1 MADDEGP
8 SLGGRLGRYARVGAS
23 VGGLAARLAGERYLG
38 WTLDRNKHAAELKS
52 ALGGLKGPLM
62 KAAQLLATI
71 PDALPPEY
79 ARELAQ
85 LQANAPAM
93 GWAFV
98 KRRMAT
104 ELGPDW
110 QAKFQKFD
118 KEASFAASLG
128 QVHHAILPANHPLG
142 GREVAAKLQYPDMA
156 SALEADLDQLKV
168 VFAIGQRFDPAIRT
182 DEIQAEI
189 RTRLREELDYRREAR
204 HVALY
209 RHMQRDEPNVH
220 VPETVPDY
228 RPAADHELAPGRAS
242 PELERAQPGRAR
254 RARHQHVPRLVRA
267 VLFLRRDP
275 RRPASR
281 QLQRPARRL
290 GQPDGLR
297 LRARL
302 SVTFRPRLDRALSR
316 LVERR
321 PRPGRWGLRGLGIYR
336 AESRHDRRAESLGR
350 VSLRPLDGRPTAPPD
365 RGPGRRPRPR
375 HGAERVRRAA
385 PPGRR
390 AAAAR
395 VRVHG
400 SRRDRA
406 GRGVHPPARLYQLAP
421 RVREPDR
428 QLRRRC
434 AGVPPASRPPP
445 SGAVDE
451 HLRDGLVVLAGPGP
465 RAAAEARRAH
475 GDRPRPGAGPAH
487 RRRRHGR
494 GPRPGA
500 QDH

>member
-38 WTLDRNKHAAELKS
+38 WNLDRGKHAAELRS

-110 QAKFQKFD
+110 QAKFLKFD

-168 VFAIGQRFDPAIRT
+168 VFAVGQRFDPAIRT

-189 RTRLREELDYRREAR
+189 RTRLREELDYRREAK

-209 RHMQRDEPNVH
+209 RHMLRDEPDVH
-220 VPETVPDY
+220 VPEVVPDY
-228 RPAADHELAPGRAS
+228 STDRLLTMSWLDGEPLLNWKGRTQEEKDQLAVNMFRAWYVPFYSYGVIHGDPHLGNYTVRPDGSVNLMDFGCVRVFPPRFVRGSIELYRA
-242 PELERAQPGRAR
+242 LMTDN
-254 RARHQHVPRLVRA
+254 VDRA
-267 VLFLRRDP
+267 VAAYQDWGF
-275 RRPASR
+275 S
-281 QLQRPARRL
+281 
-290 GQPDGLR
+290 G
-297 LRARL
+297 
-302 SVTFRPRLDRALSR
+302 LSR
-316 LVERR
+316 EM
-321 PRPGRWGLRGLGIYR
+321 I
-336 AESRHDRRAESLGR
+336 
-350 VSLRPLDGRPTAPPD
+350 
-365 RGPGRRPRPR
+365 
-375 HGAERVRRAA
+375 
-385 PPGRR
+385 
-390 AAAAR
+390 
-395 VRVHG
+395 
-400 SRRDRA
+400 
-406 GRGVHPPARLYQLAP
+406 
-421 RVREPDR
+421 
-428 QLRRRC
+428 
-434 AGVPPASRPPP
+434 
-445 SGAVDE
+445 
-451 HLRDGLVVLAGPGP
+451 VVLNRWAAFLYGPLMD
-465 RAAAEARRAH
+465 
-475 GDRPRPGAGPAH
+475 DRPRRLTEGMADG
-487 RRRRHGR
+487 HGR
-494 GPRPGA
+494 DMAQNVFGELRRMGGVRPPREFVFMDRAAIGLGA
-500 QDH
+500 VFIHLRASLNWHRLFESLIEGFDVDQLAARQQEALVQAGL

>member
-38 WTLDRNKHAAELKS
+38 WTLDRDKHAAELKS

-110 QAKFQKFD
+110 PAKFQKFD

-128 QVHHAILPANHPLG
+128 QVHHAILPD

-168 VFAIGQRFDPAIRT
+168 VFAVGQRFDPAIRT

-189 RTRLREELDYRREAR
+189 RTRLREELDYRREAK

-209 RHMQRDEPNVH
+209 RHMLRDEPNVH
-220 VPETVPDY
+220 VPEVVPDY
-228 RPAADHELAPGRAS
+228 STDRLLTMSWLAGEPLLNWKARSQEDRDALAINMFRAWY
-242 PELERAQPGRAR
+242 
-254 RARHQHVPRLVRA
+254 VPFYFYGVIHGDPHLGNYSVR
-267 VLFLRRDP
+267 
-275 RRPASR
+275 
-281 QLQRPARRL
+281 
-290 GQPDGLR
+290 PDGSVNLMDFGCVR
-297 LRARL
+297 VFPPRFVRGSIELYRAL
-302 SVTFRPRLDRALSR
+302 MSDDLDRAVAAYEDWGFSGLSR
-316 LVERR
+316 DMITVLN
-321 PRPGRWGLRGLGIYR
+321 RWAAFLYG
-336 AESRHDRRAESLGR
+336 
-350 VSLRPLDGRPTAPPD
+350 PLMD
-365 RGPGRRPRPR
+365 
-375 HGAERVRRAA
+375 
-385 PPGRR
+385 
-390 AAAAR
+390 
-395 VRVHG
+395 
-400 SRRDRA
+400 
-406 GRGVHPPARLYQLAP
+406 
-421 RVREPDR
+421 
-428 QLRRRC
+428 
-434 AGVPPASRPPP
+434 
-445 SGAVDE
+445 
-451 HLRDGLVVLAGPGP
+451 
-465 RAAAEARRAH
+465 
-475 GDRPRPGAGPAH
+475 DRPRRLTEGMAEG
-487 RRRRHGR
+487 HGR
-494 GPRPGA
+494 DMAQNVFGELRRMGGVRPPREFVFMDRAAIGLGA
-500 QDH
+500 VFIHLRASINWHRLFESLIEGFEVDALARRQQDALAHAGL

>member
-38 WTLDRNKHAAELKS
+38 WTLDRGKHAAELKT

-62 KAAQLLATI
+62 KAAQLMATI

-79 ARELAQ
+79 ATELAQ

-189 RTRLREELDYRREAR
+189 RTRLREELDYRREAK

-209 RHMQRDEPNVH
+209 RHMLRDEPNVH

-228 RPAADHELAPGRAS
+228 STDRLLTMSWLQGEPLLNWKGRSQEERDALAINMFRAWYVPFYFYGVIHGDPHLGNYSVRPDGSVNLMDFGCVRVFPPRFVRGSIELYRALLSDDLDRAVGAYEDWGFTGLSRGMIAVLNRWAAFLYGPLMDDRPRRLTEGLAEGHGRDMAQNVFGELRRLGGVRPPREFVFMDRAAIGLGAVFIHLRAS
-242 PELERAQPGRAR
+242 INW
-254 RARHQHVPRLVRA
+254 HRLFESLIDGFDVDA
-267 VLFLRRDP
+267 L
-275 RRPASR
+275 ASR
-281 QLQRPARRL
+281 QQAALRQA
-290 GQPDGLR
+290 GL
-297 LRARL
+297 
-302 SVTFRPRLDRALSR
+302 
-316 LVERR
+316 
-321 PRPGRWGLRGLGIYR
+321 
-336 AESRHDRRAESLGR
+336 
-350 VSLRPLDGRPTAPPD
+350 
-365 RGPGRRPRPR
+365 
-375 HGAERVRRAA
+375 
-385 PPGRR
+385 
-390 AAAAR
+390 
-395 VRVHG
+395 
-400 SRRDRA
+400 
-406 GRGVHPPARLYQLAP
+406 
-421 RVREPDR
+421 
-428 QLRRRC
+428 
-434 AGVPPASRPPP
+434 
-445 SGAVDE
+445 
-451 HLRDGLVVLAGPGP
+451 
-465 RAAAEARRAH
+465 
-475 GDRPRPGAGPAH
+475 
-487 RRRRHGR
+487 
-494 GPRPGA
+494 
-500 QDH
+500 